1 MLDNTSDQASKF
13 TTKNWIE
20 ISDQSRGFYDTNND
34 IRFKTAILKYSICDY
49 IDACILIKGRITITG
64 SGDGAWQ
71 ADERN
76 KGVIIKNV
84 LHFFNFKS
92 ERNNIGMDN
101 AKDIDIVVQC
111 IISHNINY
119 ARTSERLW

>member
-64 SGDGAWQ
+64 SGDDAWQ

-76 KGVIIKNV
+76 KGVMYKKSPP
-84 LHFFNFKS
+84 FF
-92 ERNNIGMDN
+92 
-101 AKDIDIVVQC
+101 
-111 IISHNINY
+111 
-119 ARTSERLW
+119 